1 MEYYSAIKEN
11 SFESVLMRWMK
22 LEPIIQ
28 SEVSQKDKDQITFK
42 ITITPPPGMSDMM
55 KGMGSQY
62 GGSIR
67 LILGEHR
74 KQVSAGDKQAFHTK
88 KREQAGRDEGKLKLL
103 IMK

>member
-1 MEYYSAIKEN
+1 
-11 SFESVLMRWMK
+11 
-22 LEPIIQ
+22 
-28 SEVSQKDKDQITFK
+28 
-42 ITITPPPGMSDMM
+42 MSDMM

-74 KQVSAGDKQAFHTK
+74 KQVSAGDKQALHTK
-88 KREQAGRDEGKLKLL
+88 KREQAGHDEGKLKIQ